1 MTIQAEPTT
10 ARTRTKRPRRA
21 DEAAGTVETATAP
34 AKSPVKSPVKSPT
47 KTPTRTKQKPAEPA
61 RPAERAPGR
70 SRSAAAQRAYAKRAH
85 REGRGVERPMDDD
98 LDHAAG
104 RASFVVLIIV
114 LLTVGVAATLWLSTQ
129 AIADSYRLDDAKK
142 QADYLA
148 ERAAVLQRE
157 VTNAE
162 SAASLAERAK
172 AMGMVPAGDPAR
184 LIVQPDGTVVVVGEP
199 KPAVAPA
206 PPVEQP
212 PAGQGQQAPPA
223 GQEQPAGQG
232 QQQSG
237 ATPGAG

>member
-1 MTIQAEPTT
+1 MTVQAEPTT
-10 ARTRTKRPRRA
+10 ARTRTKRARRA
-21 DEAAGTVETATAP
+21 DEAAGAVETATAP
-34 AKSPVKSPVKSPT
+34 TKTPTKSPSKTPT
-47 KTPTRTKQKPAEPA
+47 TPTRTKQKPAEPA

-70 SRSAAAQRAYAKRAH
+70 SRSAAAQRAYAKRAQ

-98 LDHAAG
+98 IDHAAG

-129 AIADSYRLDDAKK
+129 AIADSYRLDTAKK
-142 QADYLA
+142 EADHLA

-199 KPAVAPA
+199 TPAQAPA
-206 PPVEQP
+206 PPAP

-223 GQEQPAGQG
+223 GQEQPPAGQG

-237 ATPGAG
+237 TTPGAG